1 MSRRLLP
8 KPSTNPGD
16 ERRSLQPLER
26 RVKRNC
32 VANACMPCRKRRSK
46 CDGKVPCASCVS
58 SNRSQCVYDKQ
69 SDGRRAGTLKRH
81 INELSEDNNTFNCIL
96 GTIRSA
102 PDEYVQP
109 IITRLRSNEDYTDI
123 ANFIRD
129 HPFETSEP
137 TTPTT
142 STQRASSITLSADIE
157 ISETSTDYTEY
168 AEGSQFLENSF
179 RGAKGDIAGEYYL
192 LNVQSWTNVTGDTEF
207 IGHLLSLYFTWEHT
221 YYALFSEKIFLEDL
235 VCGRKE
241 FCSEL
246 LVNAVLSLACTF
258 SERTEARANPSDRGT
273 RGDHF
278 FAEALRLLD
287 GENMIENISVTVIQA
302 LAVMGIRE
310 GGYSRDVKGLMYCS
324 LAFRL
329 ASERGFCEGMN
340 GDPSNPKVEVRR
352 MTYWGSY
359 CLDLAWSFV
368 LARLPQLEGE
378 RTPLPMPLAGDLR
391 GEGGGGSSSSE
402 IHAWSP
408 GSTLFDQNFS
418 QFIIL
423 SGIVKD
429 ITFAF
434 YAPRQVFTVRKLH
447 ELYDRLKAWKVE
459 QPLELQFS
467 PRNRV
472 PHSLWLHMY
481 HRAAV
486 ITLFRPF
493 LEVRSDNLVLSPKA
507 VCLETARELLAIS
520 EQFRSYHGWQRFPNT
535 VPHFVFT
542 ACQTLLLDAQNEA
555 DGLVRGVETLLEMRN
570 CWPIAG
576 LMLLMIS
583 IFAEKWEVDLPAEVR
598 EHLDKL
604 SKDQLRVAMAF
615 SGWPP
620 VRLEEEATWASFRHL
635 SLSDG

>member
-1 MSRRLLP
+1 MPRRLLP

-16 ERRSLQPLER
+16 ERRSLNPLER
-26 RVKRNC
+26 RMKRNC
-32 VANACMPCRKRRSK
+32 VTSACMPCRKRRSK
-46 CDGKVPCASCVS
+46 CDGKVPCVSCVS
-58 SNRSQCVYDKQ
+58 SNQSECVYDKQ

-81 INELSEDNNTFNCIL
+81 IDELFEDNNTFNCIL

-123 ANFIRD
+123 ANFIRE
-129 HPFETSEP
+129 HPFET
-137 TTPTT
+137 TTPTN
-142 STQRASSITLSADIE
+142 STQRASSLAVSADIE

-168 AEGSQFLENSF
+168 AEGNQFLENIF
-179 RGAKGDIAGEYYL
+179 RGMRRDTAGEDYL
-192 LNVQSWTNVTGDTEF
+192 SNVQSWTSVTDDTEF

-235 VCGRKE
+235 VCGRKD

-246 LVNAVLSLACTF
+246 LVNAILSLACAF
-258 SERTEARANPSDRGT
+258 SERTEARAKPDDRGT
-273 RGDHF
+273 QGDHF

-287 GENMIENISVTVIQA
+287 QENMNDNINVTVIQA

-329 ASERGFCEGMN
+329 ASERDFCERMS
-340 GDPSNPKVEVRR
+340 GDPNNAEVEVRR

-359 CLDLAWSFV
+359 CLDLAWSFG

-378 RTPLPMPLAGDLR
+378 RPPLPMPQMSNLGDEL
-391 GEGGGGSSSSE
+391 GGGGSSSSE
-402 IHAWSP
+402 ILI

-418 QFIIL
+418 QFINL

-429 ITFAF
+429 VIFAF
-434 YAPRQVFTVRKLH
+434 YAPRQVFTARKIH
-447 ELYDRLKAWKVE
+447 ELYDRLKTWNVG
-459 QPLELQFS
+459 QPPELQFT

-486 ITLFRPF
+486 ISLFRPF
-493 LEVRSDNLVLSPKA
+493 LEVRSDNLLLSPKA

-520 EQFRSYHGWQRFPNT
+520 EQFRGYYGWQRFPNT
-535 VPHFVFT
+535 VPHFVFI

-598 EHLDKL
+598 GHLDKL
-604 SKDQLRVAMAF
+604 SKDQLRAVMAF

>member
-16 ERRSLQPLER
+16 GRRSLKPLER

-32 VANACMPCRKRRSK
+32 VASACLPCRKRRSK
-46 CDGKVPCASCVS
+46 CDGKAPCASCVS
-58 SNRSQCVYDKQ
+58 NDQSQCVYDKQ

-96 GTIRSA
+96 GTIRCA

-109 IITRLRSNEDYTDI
+109 IITRLRSNEGYTDI

-129 HPFETSEP
+129 HPFETPEP
-137 TTPTT
+137 TTPAT
-142 STQRASSITLSADIE
+142 STQHGSSITVSSEIV
-157 ISETSTDYTEY
+157 ISETSTDYTVY
-168 AEGSQFLENSF
+168 AEGSQYLENVF
-179 RGAKGDIAGEYYL
+179 RGTKGDTPGENYL
-192 LNVQSWTNVTGDTEF
+192 RNVRSWTRVTDDTEF

-235 VCGRKE
+235 VCGRKD
-241 FCSEL
+241 FCSGL

-258 SERTEARANPSDRGT
+258 SESAEALARPSDRGT

-287 GENMIENISVTVIQA
+287 EENMTENISVTVIQA

-340 GDPSNPKVEVRR
+340 GDPSNPEVEVRR

-378 RTPLPMPLAGDLR
+378 RPPLPMPQAGDF
-391 GEGGGGSSSSE
+391 GDEVGGGSSSSE
-402 IHAWSP
+402 ICAWLP

-429 ITFAF
+429 ITLAF

-447 ELYDRLKAWKVE
+447 ELYGRLKTWKVG
-459 QPLELQFS
+459 QPLELQFA
-467 PRNRV
+467 PGNRV

-493 LEVRSDNLVLSPKA
+493 LEVRSDNLALSPKA

-520 EQFRSYHGWQRFPNT
+520 EQFRSFHSWQRFPNT

-583 IFAEKWEVDLPAEVR
+583 IFAEKWEVDLPTEVR
-598 EHLDKL
+598 GHLDEL